1 MSELITALA
10 LGMMSKGV
18 FVYREPTQEEV
29 RSTVS
34 PFRAWL
40 GSVLITLGRRVQPNT
55 GTHWTGM
62 REAALWSFRCKV

>member
-62 REAALWSFRCKV
+62 REAAL